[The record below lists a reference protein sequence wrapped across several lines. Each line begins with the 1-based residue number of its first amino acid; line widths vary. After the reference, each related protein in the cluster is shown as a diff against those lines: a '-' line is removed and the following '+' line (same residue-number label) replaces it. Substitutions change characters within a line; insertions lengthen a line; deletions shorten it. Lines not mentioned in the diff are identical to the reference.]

1 MIRDAP
7 VLLLDEPTTGLDAE
21 SARRVLE
28 PLRRLMAGRT
38 TIIIS
43 HNLLTVTD
51 ADLIVLLDHG
61 RISAAGTHRE
71 LLTTSPGYSR
81 LYHLH
86 QAPPALHPPEGAAEI
101 RPRHPLRPSPSPS
114 PSASPRPT
122 PLPR

>member
-21 SARRVLE
+21 STRRVLE

-51 ADLIVLLDHG
+51 ADLIVVLEQG
-61 RISAAGTHRE
+61 RISAAGTHSQ
-71 LLTTSPGYSR
+71 LLTTSPGYAR
-81 LYHLH
+81 LYRLH
-86 QAPPALHPPEGAAEI
+86 QAPPALHLPQRPAEI
-101 RPRHPLRPSPSPS
+101 HP
-114 PSASPRPT
+114 SPRPGPQT
-122 PLPR
+122 GADAASTLPPAS